1 MMHGEGTYRWGDGR
15 MFIGCYE
22 DDRKSGLGIYLWA
35 DGRAYH
41 GNWKNGKQDGIGY
54 YIVPDG
60 QNTQD
65 LKVKKGIWVN
75 GKR

>member
-1 MMHGEGTYRWGDGR
+1 